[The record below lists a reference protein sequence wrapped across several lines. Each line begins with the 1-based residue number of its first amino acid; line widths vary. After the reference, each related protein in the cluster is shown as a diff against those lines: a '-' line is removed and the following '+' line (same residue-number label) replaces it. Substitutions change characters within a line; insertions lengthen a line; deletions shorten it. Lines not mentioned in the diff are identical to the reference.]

1 MRQPSMGAV
10 AAEANVATSTVSRF
24 LRGNLRVAPETETR
38 IREAIDRLGYRRATD
53 AERENAERADPRLV
67 IIVVADLGNA
77 YYASFAEHSARGLE
91 AGGYSPVTLS
101 IVPNAVDPLA
111 GVRALL
117 GAGVAGAISIGGA
130 HPAELR
136 ELLHQQGVPLVTVE
150 ENPQTDRDLSVGL
163 DNYSGARQVVTYLTR
178 LGHREIAFI
187 SGPRDLAPVADRR
200 RGYEDGL
207 KAAGIDVAHQFDLE
221 GECSEDFGFAALT
234 ELLSFVGERPTAVF
248 VAADEIAVGVLNAAS
263 QIRLPVP
270 EELSIVGFDD
280 IPAASHV
287 TPRLTTVH
295 TPLAKLA
302 EAAAASLL
310 TVLSASDSAG
320 GPVIVPVTLLVRE
333 STAPVREAVLAEG

>member
-1 MRQPSMGAV
+1 MKQPSMGAV
-10 AAEANVATSTVSRF
+10 ASEANVATSTVSRF
-24 LRGNLRVAPETETR
+24 LAGNLRVAPETESR
-38 IREAIDRLGYRRATD
+38 IREAIDRLGYQHEEPRGNT
-53 AERENAERADPRLV
+53 AERSEPRLV
-67 IIVVADLGNA
+67 MIVVSDLGNA

-101 IVPNAVDPLA
+101 IVPNSVDPLA

-117 GAGVAGAISIGGA
+117 DAGVAGAISIGGA
-130 HPAELR
+130 QTAELR
-136 ELLHQQGVPLVTVE
+136 ALLIERGVPLVTVE
-150 ENPQTDRDLSVGL
+150 EDPQAVRAACVDL
-163 DNYSGARQVVTYLTR
+163 DNYSGARQVITYLTR

-187 SGPRDLAPVADRR
+187 SGPRDLAPVAARR

-207 KAAGIDVAHQFDLE
+207 RAAGIEVDHQFDLE

-234 ELLSFVGERPTAVF
+234 ELLSFPGERPTAVF

-263 QIRLPVP
+263 QIALPVP
-270 EELSIVGFDD
+270 GELSIVGFDD

-302 EAAAASLL
+302 ETATNALL
-310 TVLSASDSAG
+310 SVLSSGQAEG
-320 GPVIVPVTLLVRE
+320 GPVVVPVTLVVRE
-333 STAPVREAVLAEG
+333 STAAIPK

>member
-1 MRQPSMGAV
+1 MKQPSMGAV
-10 AAEANVATSTVSRF
+10 AAKANVATSTVSRF
-24 LRGNLRVAPETETR
+24 LSGNLRLAVETETR
-38 IREAIDRLGYRRATD
+38 IQEAIDSLGYVRSVAKEPVESSE
-53 AERENAERADPRLV
+53 ARLV
-67 IIVVADLGNA
+67 MIVVSDLGNA

-101 IVPNAVDPLA
+101 IVPNSVDPLA

-117 GAGVAGAISIGGA
+117 DAGVAGAISIGGA
-130 HPAELR
+130 QTRELR
-136 ELLHQQGVPLVTVE
+136 DLLANSGVPLVTVE
-150 ENPQTDRDLSVGL
+150 EEPPALPWTGVDL
-163 DNYSGARQVVTYLTR
+163 DNYSGARQVITYLTR

-187 SGPRDLAPVADRR
+187 SGPRDLAPVFARR

-207 KAAGIDVAHQFDLE
+207 LAAGLDFRHQFDLE

-234 ELLSFVGERPTAVF
+234 ELLAFTGTRPTAVF

-270 EELSIVGFDD
+270 DELSIVGFDD

-302 EAAAASLL
+302 EAATNSLL
-310 TVLSASDSAG
+310 SGLGGDQSSS
-320 GPVIVPVTLLVRE
+320 GPVVVPVTLVVRE
-333 STAPVREAVLAEG
+333 STAALVE